1 MSRYSKKIRNL
12 IKDEIKDM
20 IMDYEDVYGCD
31 LAYEM
36 YNNDYYIIGTYKAK
50 QFLKEYFDDMTECL
64 EQYEEEIGE
73 AYPGITNP
81 EKLATLLALY
91 VAQDVLC
98 ESKTLSKCWDCRL
111 TEENLEAIKEE
122 LYLWFVF
129 RQINRM

>member
-1 MSRYSKKIRNL
+1 MSMYSREIRNL

-20 IMDYEDVYGCD
+20 IMDYEDVYGSD

-73 AYPGITNP
+73 VYPGITNP

-98 ESKTLSKCWDCRL
+98 ESKTLSKCWDCSL

-122 LYLWFVF
+122 L
-129 RQINRM
+129 

>member
-1 MSRYSKKIRNL
+1 MSGYSRKIRNL

-81 EKLATLLALY
+81 EKLATLLALS

-98 ESKTLSKCWDCRL
+98 ESKTLDECWDCRL

-122 LYLWFVF
+122 L
-129 RQINRM
+129 

>member
-1 MSRYSKKIRNL
+1 MSRYSRKIRNL

-20 IMDYEDVYGCD
+20 IMDYENVYGCD

-64 EQYEEEIGE
+64 EQYEEEFGE
-73 AYPGITNP
+73 TYPDITNP
-81 EKLATLLALY
+81 EKVATLLALF

-98 ESKTLSKCWDCRL
+98 ESKTLDKCWNDRL
-111 TEENLEAIKEE
+111 EESDLKSIAEE
-122 LYLWFVF
+122 L
-129 RQINRM
+129 

>member
-1 MSRYSKKIRNL
+1 MSGYSRKIRNL

-64 EQYEEEIGE
+64 EQYQEEFGE
-73 AYPGITNP
+73 TYPDITNP
-81 EKLATLLALY
+81 EELATLLALS

-98 ESKTLSKCWDCRL
+98 ESKTLDECWGSRL

-122 LYLWFVF
+122 L
-129 RQINRM
+129 